1 MRGSIVPSGTHTKG
15 GHNVNQYETIGV
27 VLGVVIFSVILLA
40 GIVVGRKE
48 HA

>member
-1 MRGSIVPSGTHTKG
+1 
-15 GHNVNQYETIGV
+15 VNQYETIGV
-27 VLGVVIFSVILLA
+27 VLGIVLFGAILLA